1 MRADRC
7 PDEKIILALR
17 QAAVGFALVGAL
29 TGLSRID
36 AQSAVSLDCPLEG
49 DAKSTMVRTLNRLKN
64 RTAAPVLSDLD
75 TAVTMKVLT
84 APGDD
89 RNRFSMRR
97 AAMLQGYVVDVKV
110 GGIES
115 TNCHAKDPIDRD
127 THIELT
133 LTPNNPDEAS
143 HVIVEVTPRWRA
155 LMRQRGSDWST
166 PALRRGLL
174 GRWIEV
180 TGWLLY
186 DREHE
191 ANAVN
196 THRGAGKVW
205 RATVWEVHPISAL
218 RVLPAPPAKPPT

>member
-7 PDEKIILALR
+7 PDEKIVQALR
-17 QAAVGFALVGAL
+17 HAAVGFALVGAL
-29 TGLSRID
+29 TALSGID
-36 AQSAVSLDCPLEG
+36 AQSAVSIDCPLEG

-64 RTAAPVLSDLD
+64 RTAAPVRSDLD

-127 THIELT
+127 THIET
-133 LTPNNPDEAS
+133 EAGNCGS
-143 HVIVEVTPRWRA
+143 TAVASSSGSNWRHARARGPRKH
-155 LMRQRGSDWST
+155 RGSVS
-166 PALRRGLL
+166 
-174 GRWIEV
+174 
-180 TGWLLY
+180 
-186 DREHE
+186 
-191 ANAVN
+191 
-196 THRGAGKVW
+196 
-205 RATVWEVHPISAL
+205 
-218 RVLPAPPAKPPT
+218 